1 MSNIHS
7 ATKIDLEALSRG
19 RRQDIVCL
27 SSDIHPDMDI
37 DNDIIKYNSWKLFS
51 KHSGSLISNILENE
65 IDEQQI
71 VQIVIPFMSR
81 EYWDLLFLEHLSK

>member
-37 DNDIIKYNSWKLFS
+37 DNDIIK
-51 KHSGSLISNILENE
+51 
-65 IDEQQI
+65 
-71 VQIVIPFMSR
+71 
-81 EYWDLLFLEHLSK
+81 